1 MMTKTINI
9 NRRTFL
15 RGAGGMALSL
25 PLLECMASDAK
36 AEVPKR
42 FLGLYVGHGFVLR
55 GDWSWYPTLVDGQLQ
70 FGNSMSAFN
79 PLAKRITVLQGLE
92 HPQCVSAGGHST
104 ADSFLTGSNPA
115 ATVKSPSLDQ
125 IAAMTHGHKTR
136 YPGLVLGN
144 EGGLGGEGR
153 SNTLSYNQ
161 FGRGVPSTNNVRGL
175 YDAMFN
181 SDPALQKKQQQRL
194 SKDQRRLDRV
204 LESYREIKRQ
214 LGNDDSRKLEYYMQA
229 LRDVEKEIE
238 RMERW
243 AATPRPQVPAD
254 GLALNASVK
263 DPAAFIRTMYNLIY
277 LAFKTDSTRYAT
289 YMLQSMNSS
298 KWDNIPIALGLGGT
312 HHVLAHN
319 AVQGGVHL
327 EKLGKYDKFQ
337 ADLLAEFI
345 TKLADASEGEGTML
359 DNTVVLYGSSNSQTH
374 VNTDYPLMLVG
385 GEKLGFRQGAL
396 HDFGKKTPPLSN
408 LYLTLLN
415 ALKVPATQFSDSSGT
430 IPEIMA

>member
-9 NRRTFL
+9 TRRTFL

-70 FGNSMSAFN
+70 FGKSMSAFN
-79 PLAKRITVLQGLE
+79 PLAQRITVLQGLE

-136 YPGLVLGN
+136 YPSLVLGN

-214 LGNDDSRKLEYYMQA
+214 LGNDDSRKLEHYMQA

-345 TKLADASEGEGTML
+345 TKLADTPEGEGTML

>member
-9 NRRTFL
+9 TRRTFL

-36 AEVPKR
+36 AEEPKR

-70 FGNSMSAFN
+70 FGKSMSAFN
-79 PLAKRITVLQGLE
+79 PLAQRITVLQGLE

-136 YPGLVLGN
+136 YPSLVLGN

-214 LGNDDSRKLEYYMQA
+214 LGNEDSRKLEHYMQA

-345 TKLADASEGEGTML
+345 TKLADTPEGEGNML